1 MNKELIKSI
10 SDTFIGLRPLIVSQM
25 MKPLKEIEKCSFPP
39 GYINVMHCLILKG
52 QEPISM
58 TDLSIA
64 ASIAKPNLTII
75 VDRLM
80 EEGYVERSTDMN
92 DRRIVNISL
101 TKDGSDFLVKQKK
114 DFIKFMEDRIS
125 DLEED
130 DLVKLKNALEDI
142 AEVLR
147 KMGIK
152 DGK

>member
-10 SDTFIGLRPLIVSQM
+10 SNTFLGLRPLLVSQLI
-25 MKPLKEIEKCSFPP
+25 KPLKEREKCSFPP
-39 GYINVMHCLILKG
+39 GYINVMHCLMFKG

-58 TDLSIA
+58 TDLSVA

-75 VDRLM
+75 VNKLL
-80 EEGYVERSTDMN
+80 EEGYVERSTDTN

-101 TKDGSDFLVKQKK
+101 TKNGSDFLVKQKK

-130 DLVKLKNALEDI
+130 DLITLKKALEDI
-142 AEVLR
+142 VEVLS

-152 DGK
+152 GGK